1 MDRSEPLDLG
11 EMEVTILPPAPI
23 TVLKER
29 TVLDLSFIGGGL
41 MYRCWPWES
50 RCDMVDAHGVG
61 WSFKRRNLVPEDDV
75 NLRELPVL
83 LRDDAMLLVEVIDHG
98 FFVEERQFD

>member
-1 MDRSEPLDLG
+1 MVDLDLG
-11 EMEVTILPPAPI
+11 QADI
-23 TVLKER
+23 TVLPPLTKLQER
-29 TVLDLSFIGGGL
+29 ETWDLRFIGGGL
-41 MYRCWPWES
+41 MYRCWPWEP
-50 RCDMVDAHGVG
+50 RCDMVDAHGFG